1 MPYMDAMGYYI
12 GGYTHFG
19 SLILSVDRGEGGFIW
34 RQFTWWDVMRDSSN
48 RHVGNKRSFIMPA
61 RKVVIR
67 EVWMVW
73 EAEIPRN

>member
-1 MPYMDAMGYYI
+1 MDHI
-12 GGYTHFG
+12 
-19 SLILSVDRGEGGFIW
+19 
-34 RQFTWWDVMRDSSN
+34 TWWDVMRDSSN
-48 RHVGNKRSFIMPA
+48 KHVGNKRSCIMPA